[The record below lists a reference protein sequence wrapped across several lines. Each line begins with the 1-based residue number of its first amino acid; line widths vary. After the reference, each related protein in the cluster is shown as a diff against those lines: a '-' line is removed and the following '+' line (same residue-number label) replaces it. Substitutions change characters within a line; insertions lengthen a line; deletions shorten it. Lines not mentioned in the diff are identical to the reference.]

1 MGIKILKNR
10 PKKTG
15 KKTIKKDDLIN
26 AITSM
31 FIFLLD
37 NKKISIGVKNTETI
51 VEKKVQIIDS
61 ATFPLHKYVIK
72 LEAVPPGQ
80 QPKIIIPRASSEGIL
95 NVFTNT
101 KAVAGIIVN

>member
-37 NKKISIGVKNTETI
+37 SQKISTVLKELI
-51 VEKKVQIIDS
+51 Q
-61 ATFPLHKYVIK
+61 
-72 LEAVPPGQ
+72 
-80 QPKIIIPRASSEGIL
+80 
-95 NVFTNT
+95 
-101 KAVAGIIVN
+101 